1 MRLANK
7 IKNEF
12 LNSSIL
18 YKIIYINISI
28 FLLVEVMKVIF
39 NIFEIENHFQSYI
52 NNNLILLSDT
62 SKLISQPWS
71 LLTYILF
78 HNASNILHINIF
90 HLLFNTI
97 CLHFGGKLFL
107 QYFSERQFITT
118 YFLGGISGGLLYII
132 SIKYLPSIE
141 LLHRINE
148 LGPLIGS
155 SGAVLAIL
163 IAITTHIP
171 NYNLKIPLM
180 GFIRVKY
187 IAYFLLLSSILG
199 IDGSN
204 GGGNLAHIGGAIFGF
219 LYIKL
224 QTNTKRSKKNNKSFI
239 KYLINIFTSFNSKK
253 SVKENKK
260 NNQKAIDIVLEKIS
274 KSGYNSLNKDEKDLL
289 FKASKK

>member
-1 MRLANK
+1 MSLVNK

-12 LNSSIL
+12 LNANIL
-18 YKIIYINISI
+18 YKLIYINVAIYLILEITKVIINI
-28 FLLVEVMKVIF
+28 FLIDINF
-39 NIFEIENHFQSYI
+39 NNDKF
-52 NNNLILLSDT
+52 LLSDT
-62 SKLISQPWS
+62 KQLINQPWS
-71 LLTYILF
+71 LLTYIFF
-78 HNASNILHINIF
+78 HDNIF
-90 HLLFNTI
+90 HLLFTTI
-97 CLHFGGKLFL
+97 WLHFGGKLFL

-141 LLHRINE
+141 LLHRNNE

-180 GFIRVKY
+180 GFIRIKY

-204 GGGNLAHIGGAIFGF
+204 GGGNTAHIGGAIFGF

>member
-1 MRLANK
+1 MRLVNK

-12 LNSSIL
+12 LNANIL
-18 YKIIYINISI
+18 YKLIYINVVIYLILEITKVIINI
-28 FLLVEVMKVIF
+28 FLIDINF
-39 NIFEIENHFQSYI
+39 NNDKF
-52 NNNLILLSDT
+52 LLSDT
-62 SKLISQPWS
+62 KQLISQPWS
-71 LLTYILF
+71 LLTYIFF
-78 HNASNILHINIF
+78 HDNIF
-90 HLLFNTI
+90 HLLFTTI
-97 CLHFGGKLFL
+97 WLHFCGKLFL

-141 LLHRINE
+141 LLHRNNE

-180 GFIRVKY
+180 GFIRIKY

-204 GGGNLAHIGGAIFGF
+204 GGGNTAHIGGAIFGF

-239 KYLINIFTSFNSKK
+239 KYLINIFTSLNTNK

>member
-1 MRLANK
+1 MRLVNK

-12 LNSSIL
+12 LNANIL
-18 YKIIYINISI
+18 YKLIYINVAIYLILEITKVIINI
-28 FLLVEVMKVIF
+28 FLIDINF
-39 NIFEIENHFQSYI
+39 NNDKF
-52 NNNLILLSDT
+52 LLSDT
-62 SKLISQPWS
+62 KQLISQPWS
-71 LLTYILF
+71 LLTYIFF
-78 HNASNILHINIF
+78 HDNIF
-90 HLLFNTI
+90 HLLFTTI
-97 CLHFGGKLFL
+97 WLHFGGKLFL

-141 LLHRINE
+141 LLHSINE

-180 GFIRVKY
+180 GFIRIKY

-204 GGGNLAHIGGAIFGF
+204 GGGNTAHIGGAIFGF

>member
-1 MRLANK
+1 MRLVNK

-12 LNSSIL
+12 LNANIL
-18 YKIIYINISI
+18 YKLIYINVAIYLILEITKVIINI
-28 FLLVEVMKVIF
+28 FLIDINF
-39 NIFEIENHFQSYI
+39 NIDKF
-52 NNNLILLSDT
+52 LLSDT
-62 SKLISQPWS
+62 KQLISQPWS
-71 LLTYILF
+71 LLTYIFF
-78 HNASNILHINIF
+78 HDNIF
-90 HLLFNTI
+90 HLLFTTI
-97 CLHFGGKLFL
+97 WLHFGGKLFL

-141 LLHRINE
+141 LLHRNNE

-180 GFIRVKY
+180 GFIRIKY

-204 GGGNLAHIGGAIFGF
+204 GGGNTAHIGGAIFGF

-260 NNQKAIDIVLEKIS
+260 KNQKAIDIVLEKIS

>member
-1 MRLANK
+1 MRLVNK

-12 LNSSIL
+12 LNANIL
-18 YKIIYINISI
+18 YKLIYINVAIYLILEITKVIINI
-28 FLLVEVMKVIF
+28 FLIDINF
-39 NIFEIENHFQSYI
+39 NNDKF
-52 NNNLILLSDT
+52 LLSDT
-62 SKLISQPWS
+62 KQLISQPWS
-71 LLTYILF
+71 LLTYIFF
-78 HNASNILHINIF
+78 HDNIF
-90 HLLFNTI
+90 HLLFTTI
-97 CLHFGGKLFL
+97 WLHFGGKLFL

-163 IAITTHIP
+163 IATTTHIP

-180 GFIRVKY
+180 GLIKIKY

-224 QTNTKRSKKNNKSFI
+224 QTNTKRSKTNNKSFI
-239 KYLINIFTSFNSKK
+239 KYLINIFTSLNTNK

>member
-1 MRLANK
+1 MRLVNK

-12 LNSSIL
+12 LNANIL
-18 YKIIYINISI
+18 YKLIYINVAIYLILEITKVIINI
-28 FLLVEVMKVIF
+28 FLIDIDILF
-39 NIFEIENHFQSYI
+39 YI
-52 NNNLILLSDT
+52 DKFLLSDT
-62 SKLISQPWS
+62 KQLISQPWS
-71 LLTYILF
+71 LLTYIF
-78 HNASNILHINIF
+78 LHDNIF
-90 HLLFNTI
+90 HLLFTTI
-97 CLHFGGKLFL
+97 WLHFGGKLFL

-141 LLHRINE
+141 LLHRNNE

-180 GFIRVKY
+180 GFIKIKY

-204 GGGNLAHIGGAIFGF
+204 GGGNSAHIGGAIFGF

>member
-1 MRLANK
+1 MRLVNK

-12 LNSSIL
+12 LNANIL
-18 YKIIYINISI
+18 YKLIYINVAIYLILEITKVIINI
-28 FLLVEVMKVIF
+28 FLIDINF
-39 NIFEIENHFQSYI
+39 NNDKF
-52 NNNLILLSDT
+52 LLSDT
-62 SKLISQPWS
+62 KQLISQPWS
-71 LLTYILF
+71 LLTYIFF
-78 HNASNILHINIF
+78 HDNIF
-90 HLLFNTI
+90 HLLFTTI
-97 CLHFGGKLFL
+97 WLHFGGKLFL

-118 YFLGGISGGLLYII
+118 YFLGRISGGLLYII

-141 LLHRINE
+141 LLHRNNE

-180 GFIRVKY
+180 GFIKIKY

-204 GGGNLAHIGGAIFGF
+204 GGGNTAHIGGAIFGF

>member
-1 MRLANK
+1 MRLVNK

-12 LNSSIL
+12 LNANIL
-18 YKIIYINISI
+18 YKLIYINVAIYLILEITKVIINI
-28 FLLVEVMKVIF
+28 FLIDINF
-39 NIFEIENHFQSYI
+39 NNDKF
-52 NNNLILLSDT
+52 LLSDT
-62 SKLISQPWS
+62 KQLISQPWS
-71 LLTYILF
+71 LLTYIFF
-78 HNASNILHINIF
+78 HDNIF
-90 HLLFNTI
+90 HLLFTTI
-97 CLHFGGKLFL
+97 WLHFGGKLFL

-141 LLHRINE
+141 LLHRNNE

-163 IAITTHIP
+163 IATTTHIP

-180 GFIRVKY
+180 GLIKIKY

-224 QTNTKRSKKNNKSFI
+224 QTNTKRSKTNNKSFI
-239 KYLINIFTSFNSKK
+239 KYLINIFTSLNTNK

>member
-1 MRLANK
+1 MRLVNK

-12 LNSSIL
+12 LNANIL
-18 YKIIYINISI
+18 YKLIYINVAIYLILEITKVIINI
-28 FLLVEVMKVIF
+28 FLIDINF
-39 NIFEIENHFQSYI
+39 NNDKF
-52 NNNLILLSDT
+52 LLSDT
-62 SKLISQPWS
+62 KQLISQPWS
-71 LLTYILF
+71 LLTYIFF
-78 HNASNILHINIF
+78 HDNIF
-90 HLLFNTI
+90 HLLFTTI
-97 CLHFGGKLFL
+97 WLHFGGKLFL

-141 LLHRINE
+141 LLHRNNE

-180 GFIRVKY
+180 GFIKIKY

-204 GGGNLAHIGGAIFGF
+204 GGGNTAHIGGAIFGF

-224 QTNTKRSKKNNKSFI
+224 QTNTKRSKTNNKSFI

>member
-1 MRLANK
+1 MRLVNK

-12 LNSSIL
+12 LNANIL
-18 YKIIYINISI
+18 YKLIYINVAIYLILEITKVIINI
-28 FLLVEVMKVIF
+28 FLIDINF
-39 NIFEIENHFQSYI
+39 NNDKF
-52 NNNLILLSDT
+52 LLSDT
-62 SKLISQPWS
+62 KQLISQPWS
-71 LLTYILF
+71 LLTYIFF
-78 HNASNILHINIF
+78 HDNIF
-90 HLLFNTI
+90 HLLFTTI
-97 CLHFGGKLFL
+97 WLHFGGKLFL

-180 GFIRVKY
+180 GFIKIKY

>member
-12 LNSSIL
+12 LNANIL
-18 YKIIYINISI
+18 YKLIYINVAIYLILEITKVIINI
-28 FLLVEVMKVIF
+28 FLIDINF
-39 NIFEIENHFQSYI
+39 NNDKF
-52 NNNLILLSDT
+52 LLSDT
-62 SKLISQPWS
+62 KQLISQPWS
-71 LLTYILF
+71 LLTYIFF
-78 HNASNILHINIF
+78 HDNIF
-90 HLLFNTI
+90 HLLFTTI
-97 CLHFGGKLFL
+97 WLHFGGKLFL

-180 GFIRVKY
+180 GFIRIKY

-204 GGGNLAHIGGAIFGF
+204 GGGNTAHIGGAIFGF

>member
-1 MRLANK
+1 MRLVNK

-12 LNSSIL
+12 LNANIL
-18 YKIIYINISI
+18 YKLIYINVAIYLILEITKVIINI
-28 FLLVEVMKVIF
+28 FLIDINF
-39 NIFEIENHFQSYI
+39 NNDKF
-52 NNNLILLSDT
+52 LLSDT
-62 SKLISQPWS
+62 KQLISQPWS
-71 LLTYILF
+71 LLTYIFF
-78 HNASNILHINIF
+78 HDNIF
-90 HLLFNTI
+90 HLLFTTI
-97 CLHFGGKLFL
+97 WLHFGGKLFL

-141 LLHRINE
+141 LLHRNNE

-204 GGGNLAHIGGAIFGF
+204 GGGNTAHIGGAIFGF

-224 QTNTKRSKKNNKSFI
+224 QTNTKRSKTNNKSFI

>member
-1 MRLANK
+1 MRLVNK

-12 LNSSIL
+12 LNANIL
-18 YKIIYINISI
+18 YKLIYINVAIYLILEITKVIINI
-28 FLLVEVMKVIF
+28 FLIDINF
-39 NIFEIENHFQSYI
+39 NNDKF
-52 NNNLILLSDT
+52 LLSDT
-62 SKLISQPWS
+62 KQLINQPWS
-71 LLTYILF
+71 LLTYIFF
-78 HNASNILHINIF
+78 HDNIF
-90 HLLFNTI
+90 HLLFTTI
-97 CLHFGGKLFL
+97 WLHFGGKLFL

-141 LLHRINE
+141 LLHRNNE

-180 GFIRVKY
+180 GFIRIKY

-204 GGGNLAHIGGAIFGF
+204 GGGNTAHIGGAIFGF

>member
-1 MRLANK
+1 MRLVNK

-12 LNSSIL
+12 LNANIL
-18 YKIIYINISI
+18 YKLIYINVAIYLILEITKVIINI
-28 FLLVEVMKVIF
+28 FLIDINF
-39 NIFEIENHFQSYI
+39 NNDKF
-52 NNNLILLSDT
+52 LLSDT
-62 SKLISQPWS
+62 KQLISQPWS
-71 LLTYILF
+71 LLTYIFF
-78 HNASNILHINIF
+78 HDNIF
-90 HLLFNTI
+90 HLLFTTI
-97 CLHFGGKLFL
+97 WLHFGGKLFL

-180 GFIRVKY
+180 GFIRIKY

-204 GGGNLAHIGGAIFGF
+204 GGGNTAHIGGAIFGF

-224 QTNTKRSKKNNKSFI
+224 QTNTKRSKTNNKSFI

>member
-1 MRLANK
+1 MRLVNK

-12 LNSSIL
+12 LNANIL
-18 YKIIYINISI
+18 YKLIYINVAIYLILEITKVIINI
-28 FLLVEVMKVIF
+28 FLIDINF
-39 NIFEIENHFQSYI
+39 NNDKF
-52 NNNLILLSDT
+52 LLSDT
-62 SKLISQPWS
+62 KQLINQPWS
-71 LLTYILF
+71 LLTYIFF
-78 HNASNILHINIF
+78 HDNIF
-90 HLLFNTI
+90 HLLFTTI
-97 CLHFGGKLFL
+97 WLHFGGKLFL

-118 YFLGGISGGLLYII
+118 YFLGGISAGLLYII

-141 LLHRINE
+141 LLHRNNE

-180 GFIRVKY
+180 GFIKIKY

-204 GGGNLAHIGGAIFGF
+204 GGGNTAHIGGAIFGF

>member
-1 MRLANK
+1 MRLVNK

-12 LNSSIL
+12 LNANIL
-18 YKIIYINISI
+18 YKLIYINVAIYLILEITKVIINI
-28 FLLVEVMKVIF
+28 FLIDIIF
-39 NIFEIENHFQSYI
+39 NIDKF
-52 NNNLILLSDT
+52 LLSDT
-62 SKLISQPWS
+62 KQLISQPWS
-71 LLTYILF
+71 LLTYIFF
-78 HNASNILHINIF
+78 HDNIF
-90 HLLFNTI
+90 HLLFTTI
-97 CLHFGGKLFL
+97 WLHFGGKLFL

-141 LLHRINE
+141 LLHSINE

-204 GGGNLAHIGGAIFGF
+204 GGGNTAHIGGAIFGF

>member
-1 MRLANK
+1 MRLVNK

-12 LNSSIL
+12 LNANIL
-18 YKIIYINISI
+18 YKLIYINVAIYLILEITKVIINI
-28 FLLVEVMKVIF
+28 FLIDIIF
-39 NIFEIENHFQSYI
+39 NIDKF
-52 NNNLILLSDT
+52 LLSDT
-62 SKLISQPWS
+62 KQLISQPWS
-71 LLTYILF
+71 LLTYIFF
-78 HNASNILHINIF
+78 HDNIF
-90 HLLFNTI
+90 HLLFTTI
-97 CLHFGGKLFL
+97 WLHFGGKLFL

-141 LLHRINE
+141 LLHRNNE

-180 GFIRVKY
+180 GFIKIKY

-204 GGGNLAHIGGAIFGF
+204 GGGNTAHIGGAIFGF

-224 QTNTKRSKKNNKSFI
+224 QTNTKRSKTNNKSFI
-239 KYLINIFTSFNSKK
+239 KYLINIFTSLNTNK